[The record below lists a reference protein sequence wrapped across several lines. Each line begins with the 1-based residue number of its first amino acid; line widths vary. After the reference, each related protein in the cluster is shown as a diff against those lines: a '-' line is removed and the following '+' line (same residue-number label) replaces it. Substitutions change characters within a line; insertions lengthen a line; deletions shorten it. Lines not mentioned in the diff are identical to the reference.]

1 MGLSSKKVFI
11 DPGHGGTA
19 AQGKLRCGSYNVGT
33 SGTLSGNEKDSV
45 LTIGIELKG
54 ILESYGA
61 IVNISR
67 TTDTAL
73 CLGER
78 AELANNWGADVFI
91 SLHHNGSTDSS
102 VNGISAHWYKN
113 IDELLAQKMAPR
125 IKEYTGL
132 NTWGPTGVRYQ
143 DLQVLRDTQM
153 PATLLELG
161 FMSNA
166 SDDAFIAE
174 YEGKLDFI
182 NGIVMGLQDYF
193 I

>member
-1 MGLSSKKVFI
+1 MGLSGKKIFI

-19 AQGKLRCGSYNVGT
+19 AQGRLRCGSYNVGT

-78 AELANNWGADVFI
+78 AELAN
-91 SLHHNGSTDSS
+91 
-102 VNGISAHWYKN
+102 
-113 IDELLAQKMAPR
+113 
-125 IKEYTGL
+125 
-132 NTWGPTGVRYQ
+132 TWGPTGVRYQ

-153 PATLLELG
+153 PAILLELG

-166 SDDAFIAE
+166 GDDAFIAE